1 MKYFILVFSM
11 FTFSLVACDSG
22 GSENNMND
30 STTNP
35 VEHAENRNDNLPDS
49 ADDDADEMVDAAH
62 SGLMEI
68 AMAQHALK
76 QAQSAEVRKVAQTIL
91 DDHKQMNTDLK
102 ALAAKKNITLPE
114 ALPKKEQDD
123 IDKNDKKGKEYD
135 KSYLDDVI
143 KMHEKDIDEIKDA
156 AEDSKD
162 GDVKKLFGDA
172 IPKLQRHLDMAKAA
186 REKITQ

>member
-1 MKYFILVFSM
+1 M